1 VGLSL
6 NFTHSLYISTSLSCY
21 KNKII
26 VSLKTKKY
34 LPYQKYI
41 ITSMVN
47 VGNFTLFNT
56 VLMIS
61 ISRLDLNQQL
71 FPFSAF
77 SISLK
82 KYSITNQFVIGF
94 K

>member
-1 VGLSL
+1 
-6 NFTHSLYISTSLSCY
+6 
-21 KNKII
+21 
-26 VSLKTKKY
+26 
-34 LPYQKYI
+34 
-41 ITSMVN
+41 MVN